1 MTPVWQPAC
10 ALDKLHLRAEV
21 LATIRA
27 FFAQRQVL
35 EVETP
40 LLASATGT
48 DPQLD
53 FFATEYS
60 GVDPRQKLFLQTS
73 PEFAM
78 KRLLA
83 AGSGSIYQICKAFRN
98 GEQGRLHNPEF
109 TMLEWYR
116 LGFTLSELMQE
127 VTELFAAIFC
137 IKALSF
143 CSEQLTYQ
151 VVFEQYTGLDALTF
165 DLAAYTQY
173 ALSQQL
179 IDAPRLC
186 AAEHSLWLDFLF
198 SHQVQPH
205 LGQHGITLVYAYPQ
219 CQSALARLNAQDNRV
234 AERVEVFWQGVELG
248 NGFYELDNVVEQEQR
263 FDKEIAYRMQQGL
276 PAVSKDKKFLA
287 ALAAGLPE
295 CAGIALGLD
304 RIIMLLAGNASI
316 ADVIAFPL
324 ARA

>member
-1 MTPVWQPAC
+1 MTSDWQPAC

-27 FFAQRQVL
+27 FFAQRHVL

-53 FFATEYS
+53 FFATRYA
-60 GVDPRQKLFLQTS
+60 GVVPPQQLYLQTS

-83 AGSGSIYQICKAFRN
+83 AGSGSIYQIAKAFRN
-98 GEQGRLHNPEF
+98 GEHGRFHNPEF
-109 TMLEWYR
+109 TLLEWYR
-116 LGFTLSELMQE
+116 VGFGLAELMQE
-127 VTELFAAIFC
+127 VAELFAALFC
-137 IKALSF
+137 LKNIGF
-143 CSEQLTYQ
+143 RSEQLTYQ
-151 VVFEQYTGLDALTF
+151 AVFEQYTGLDALVF
-165 DLAAYTQY
+165 DVDAYTHY
-173 ALSQQL
+173 AITQHLT
-179 IDAPRLC
+179 DAPRLC
-186 AAEHSLWLDFLF
+186 AAEHALWLDFLF

-205 LGQHGITLVYAYPQ
+205 LGQQGITLVYAYPQ
-219 CQSALARLNAQDNRV
+219 CQSSLAKLNPQDNRV

-263 FDKEIAYRMQQGL
+263 FDKEIAYRVEQGL
-276 PAVSKDKKFLA
+276 PAVCKDKKFLA

-304 RIIMLLAGNASI
+304 RIIMLLAGSTSI
-316 ADVIAFPL
+316 AEVIAFPL